1 MKKLVLGILVSAS
14 LIACTNT
21 EKKTETV
28 DQKSTPIEHI
38 YKPTY
43 TDNFKI
49 GDPKNVTIIE
59 QFHQAVFAKD
69 YAKVGSFL
77 VDTAVFYNEDGTTL
91 KGKAALIEF
100 MEKNYSTLN
109 FKNYKVGV
117 SLSVIGEN
125 GHEWVLM
132 WDDADVETP
141 DGKTQKYQWMDAY
154 RMENGKVIAFNGF
167 GKNPK
172 P

>member
-1 MKKLVLGILVSAS
+1 M
-14 LIACTNT
+14 
-21 EKKTETV
+21 
-28 DQKSTPIEHI
+28 
-38 YKPTY
+38 
-43 TDNFKI
+43 
-49 GDPKNVTIIE
+49 
-59 QFHQAVFAKD
+59 
-69 YAKVGSFL
+69 GSFI

-91 KGKAALIEF
+91 KGKDALIDF
-100 MEKNYSTLN
+100 MKKNYSTLN
-109 FKNYKVGV
+109 FKNYNVGV

-154 RMENGKVIAFNGF
+154 RLENGKVIAFNGF